1 MNSLSAEPRTIV
13 GKSSAKLAKDG
24 RLPAVVYGP
33 KQEPMSV
40 SLARLEL
47 EAFLRHGGE
56 STVIDLTG
64 LGKPIQALIHHID
77 RDPVTSVPRHVDLYA
92 VEKGAKV
99 TVTIPLSFVGESEAV
114 RLGANLVKVLHEI
127 EVESAPANLPTEIE
141 VDITALAAID
151 DRITVADLTVP
162 AGVEILVDGEEVVAI
177 AQAIQEEVE
186 EESAAPDMD
195 AIEVEK
201 KGKDEQEEEAA

>member
-1 MNSLSAEPRTIV
+1 MNSLSAEPRVIV
-13 GKSSAKLAKDG
+13 GKSSVKLAKDG

-64 LGKPIQALIHHID
+64 LGKPLQVLIHHID

-92 VEKGAKV
+92 VAKGAKV
-99 TVTIPLSFVGESEAV
+99 TVTIPLSFIGESEAV
-114 RLGANLVKVLHEI
+114 RLGSNLVKVLHEI
-127 EVESAPANLPTEIE
+127 EVESDPAKLPHEIE
-141 VDITALAAID
+141 VDITALAAEG
-151 DRITVADLTVP
+151 DRITVADLKAP
-162 AGVEILVDGEEVVAI
+162 AGVEILADGEEVVAI
-177 AQAIQEEVE
+177 AQAVE
-186 EESAAPDMD
+186 EEKEEETAAPDMD

-201 KGKDEQEEEAA
+201 KGKEETEEEAA